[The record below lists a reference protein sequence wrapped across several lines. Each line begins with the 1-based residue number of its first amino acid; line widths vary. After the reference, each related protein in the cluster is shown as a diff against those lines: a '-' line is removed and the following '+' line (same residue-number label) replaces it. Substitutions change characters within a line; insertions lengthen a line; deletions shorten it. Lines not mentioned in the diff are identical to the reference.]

1 MSPIERLEF
10 QNGTIC
16 DLPSSVWKHVAHIMA
31 IAEPVWLHFQYSRGM
46 VYFCEYFLMG
56 DE

>member
-1 MSPIERLEF
+1 MSPTERLEF